1 MESPSIWN
9 DLEKVKRLKKEKS
22 ILEKTLREWKSI
34 EERVEEIKILIEL
47 FEEEHDHELEREVIE
62 KLRSLVNEM
71 KEIEL
76 REALK
81 GEHDRGNAIV
91 SIHAGAGGTE
101 AQDWAQMLLR
111 MYMRWAEKKGFKTE
125 ILDILHGEEAGV
137 KSVTFNVIGDY
148 AFGYLKSEGGIH
160 RLVRI
165 SPFDAN
171 RRRHTSFA
179 AVFVYPDIEEETE
192 IVIDESDLRIETFRA
207 GGPGGQHVNKTESA
221 VRITHIPTG
230 IVVQCQNERS
240 QHRNKA
246 TAMKILKAKLY
257 ELEERKRAEKLK
269 ELHEEKKEIAWGS
282 QIRSY
287 ILQPYRL
294 VKDHRT
300 GYEIGDVEAVL
311 DGELDGFIWAWI
323 LKNMSKGRTS

>member
-1 MESPSIWN
+1 MQSPSVWN
-9 DLEKVKRLKKEKS
+9 DLEKVKRLNKEKS
-22 ILEKTLREWKSI
+22 VLEKAIKEWKSI
-34 EERVEEIKILIEL
+34 DEKVEEIKILIEL
-47 FEEEHDHELEREVIE
+47 FEEENDLDLEKETVR
-62 KLRSLVNEM
+62 KLQCLITEM

-76 REALK
+76 RETLK

-111 MYMRWAEKKGFKTE
+111 MYMRWAEKKGFKCE
-125 ILDILHGEEAGV
+125 ILDILPGEEAGI
-137 KSVTFNVIGDY
+137 KSVTFSVVGDY
-148 AFGYLKSEGGIH
+148 AFGYLRSEAGIH

-192 IVIDESDLRIETFRA
+192 IVIDESDLKIETFRA

-246 TAMKILKAKLY
+246 MAMKILKARLY

-269 ELHEEKKEIAWGS
+269 ELHEGKKEIAWGS

-287 ILQPYRL
+287 ILQPYQL

-300 GYEIGDVEAVL
+300 GYEVGDVESVL
-311 DGELDGFIWAWI
+311 DGELDGFIQAWI
-323 LKNMSKGRTS
+323 LRNISELKPS

>member
-1 MESPSIWN
+1 MQSPSVWN
-9 DLEKVKRLKKEKS
+9 DLEKVKRLNKEKS
-22 ILEKTLREWKSI
+22 VLEKAIKEWKSI
-34 EERVEEIKILIEL
+34 DEKVEEIKILIEL
-47 FEEEHDHELEREVIE
+47 FEEENDLDLEKETVQ
-62 KLRSLVNEM
+62 KLQCLITEM

-76 REALK
+76 RETLK

-111 MYMRWAEKKGFKTE
+111 MYMRWAEKKGFKCE
-125 ILDILHGEEAGV
+125 ILDILPGEEAGI
-137 KSVTFNVIGDY
+137 KSVTFSVVGDY
-148 AFGYLKSEGGIH
+148 AFGYLRSEAGIH

-192 IVIDESDLRIETFRA
+192 IVIDESDLKIETFRA

-246 TAMKILKAKLY
+246 MAMKILKARLY

-269 ELHEEKKEIAWGS
+269 ELHEGKKEIAWGS

-287 ILQPYRL
+287 ILQPYQL

-300 GYEIGDVEAVL
+300 GYEVGDVESVL
-311 DGELDGFIWAWI
+311 DGELDGFIQAWI
-323 LKNMSKGRTS
+323 LRNISELKPS